1 MPGPGSSVNGVHNYP
16 VHTESNTGEI
26 NSMVGMGI
34 QGTVT
39 LGGFTGDNASFEGNM
54 MMGQNVNNNSSFAAT
69 DQLNGT
75 QPLSDWVIERLKKNQ
90 PRQVQRH
97 VFSGS
102 TTGQN

>member
-16 VHTESNTGEI
+16 VHTESNTGDI

-54 MMGQNVNNNSSFAAT
+54 MMG
-69 DQLNGT
+69 
-75 QPLSDWVIERLKKNQ
+75 
-90 PRQVQRH
+90 
-97 VFSGS
+97 
-102 TTGQN
+102 